1 MKILTNLFTSTK
13 DTSSEFSRFFR
24 TASST
29 EKRKVFTE
37 VARKA
42 VEDQRAVLG
51 R

>member
-1 MKILTNLFTSTK
+1 MKILTKLFANSK

-24 TASST
+24 TATSA
-29 EKRKVFTE
+29 EKRRVFTE

-51 R
+51 K